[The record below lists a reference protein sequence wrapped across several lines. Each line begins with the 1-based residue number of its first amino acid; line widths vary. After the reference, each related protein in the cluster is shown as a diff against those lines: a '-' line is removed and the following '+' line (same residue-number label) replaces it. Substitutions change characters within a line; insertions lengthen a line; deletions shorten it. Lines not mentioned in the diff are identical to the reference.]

1 MNKVLLQAELL
12 GEAILESEEYVSM
25 RLAEQ
30 AVLDNEEAQKLIQEY
45 SELKDAFQE
54 EMTKKPLD
62 NEAITKAGEAVKAM
76 EDKLA
81 DNELINTMRD
91 KSGAYSDLMQDMNA
105 VIGRVLNGEPEESG
119 CSGGCAG
126 CGGSCGH

>member
-1 MNKVLLQAELL
+1 MNKVLVQAELL

-30 AVLDNEEAQKLIQEY
+30 AVLDNKEAQQLIQEY

-62 NEAITKAGEAVKAM
+62 NEAITKAGEAVKAT
-76 EDKLA
+76 EEKLA
-81 DNELINTMRD
+81 GNELINTMRE
-91 KSGAYSDLMQDMNA
+91 KSGAYSDLMQELNA
-105 VIGRVLNGEPEESG
+105 VIGRVVNGEPEEAS
-119 CSGGCAG
+119 CSGGCEG
-126 CGGSCGH
+126 CGGSCSH